1 MPQAPT
7 GSLPSKAQAP
17 AATPAPSQEL
27 RLERS
32 LLSAQLDQL
41 ESTRRGLTSQLEKSP
56 VGSEERSL
64 IAGQLAQ
71 VNQNIAAVDNM
82 LARAQ
87 APITEHPATAITV
100 VPDQPVFIQ
109 KNIPNAAFFWSAM
122 FGAVL
127 LLPFSIALSRRIWRR
142 TPSAKAP
149 IPAAL
154 DERLARMEQI
164 IESTAI
170 EVERIGEGQ
179 RFVTRLLTESEP
191 VRALESARETVP
203 RP

>member
-1 MPQAPT
+1 MMLQQ
-7 GSLPSKAQAP
+7 PSTP
-17 AATPAPSQEL
+17 AAVTAPRQDL
-27 RLERS
+27 RAERS
-32 LLSAQLDQL
+32 VLSAELNQL
-41 ESTRRGLTSQLEKSP
+41 ENTRRGLTSQLEKLP

-64 IAGQLAQ
+64 ISAQLAQ

-82 LARAQ
+82 LARTQAQ
-87 APITEHPATAITV
+87 LAGSPGTAVTV
-100 VPDQPVFIQ
+100 VPSQPVFIQ
-109 KNIPNAAFFWSAM
+109 KNPSNAELFWPSIVILALM
-122 FGAVL
+122 
-127 LLPFSIALSRRIWRR
+127 LPFTTAMARRVWRR
-142 TPSAKAP
+142 TPSPNAP

-164 IESTAI
+164 IEATAI

-191 VRALESARETVP
+191 VRALESARETVHAP